1 MSWYDNDT
9 EIKNEGTR
17 SNNYGNNEQ
26 NLHQTEAL
34 VAMIYLV
41 WPIEVVKFRSHTY
54 VKLRK
59 GIHRIRDHTMY
70 S

>member
-26 NLHQTEAL
+26 NLDQTEAVL
-34 VAMIYLV
+34 SMIDLV
-41 WPIEVVKFRSHTY
+41 WPIEVVMFRSHTMY
-54 VKLRK
+54 V
-59 GIHRIRDHTMY
+59 
-70 S
+70 